1 MTKFHISVALPGK
14 RITDHTTSFKKKK
27 KNQCQVLTAN
37 SLVISQV
44 ARHARKIW
52 LKHYL
57 HHKVDLFQARQN
69 DITEN

>member
-1 MTKFHISVALPGK
+1 MTKFHISVALLGK
-14 RITDHTTSFKKKK
+14 RITDHTTSFK

-69 DITEN
+69 DITDN